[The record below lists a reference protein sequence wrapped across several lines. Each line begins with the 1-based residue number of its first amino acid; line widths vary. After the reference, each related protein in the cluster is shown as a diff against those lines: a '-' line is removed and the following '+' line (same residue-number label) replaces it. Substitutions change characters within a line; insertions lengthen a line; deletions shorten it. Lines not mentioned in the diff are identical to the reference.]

1 MIRRVKVLA
10 LSALFV
16 VLAAAAAQAAPER
29 MAIYMTVA
37 GPLEVVRDGAS
48 SYILLGGK
56 TIHEAQGAS
65 LTAQSYMSVGEPAD
79 GYDALLLRHG
89 VGNAEC
95 PITFDLVTVG
105 ADKNYLV
112 TPNINKCSRL
122 VNVNVDDDKLML
134 VTEKQNGRTE
144 VIEYNDAQRRAG
156 GAKKQ

>member
-56 TIHEAQGAS
+56 TIH
-65 LTAQSYMSVGEPAD
+65 
-79 GYDALLLRHG
+79 
-89 VGNAEC
+89 
-95 PITFDLVTVG
+95 
-105 ADKNYLV
+105 
-112 TPNINKCSRL
+112 
-122 VNVNVDDDKLML
+122 
-134 VTEKQNGRTE
+134 
-144 VIEYNDAQRRAG
+144 
-156 GAKKQ
+156 

>member
-1 MIRRVKVLA
+1 MIRRLHALA
-10 LSALFV
+10 LAVAFV
-16 VLAAAAAQAAPER
+16 VLAAGAALAAPER

-48 SYILLGGK
+48 SSILLGGK
-56 TIHEAQGAS
+56 VIHQAQDAS
-65 LTAQSYMSVGEPAD
+65 LTAQSYMSVGDPAD

-105 ADKNYLV
+105 ADKASLV

-122 VNVNVDDDKLML
+122 VSINVDGDKLML

-144 VIEYNDAQRRAG
+144 VIEYNDAKRHG
-156 GAKKQ
+156 GGKKP